1 MAQRTSPDAGFLEKM
16 LGPLP
21 RKSSDTMAAWIG
33 DPIRVHLGWL
43 LNARQGS
50 VEHLP
55 DFGLPDMASYYADYP
70 ASLAGL
76 RTVVEELI
84 RKYEPRLHNV
94 RVQLL
99 DVGTGEF
106 RISLMISG
114 EIEEDDGK
122 ARVTYRT
129 TISREGHTE
138 LDVT

>member
-1 MAQRTSPDAGFLEKM
+1 MGQRTSTDAGFLEKM

-21 RKSSDTMAAWIG
+21 GKSSDTTAAWIG

-114 EIEEDDGK
+114 VIEEENGE

-129 TISREGHTE
+129 TISREGHSE
-138 LDVT
+138 LDEA